1 MEDNVEV
8 VDVESKIT
16 KPDTKL
22 SEKVIWLL
30 MYILSTI
37 HGLMVIVPGMLSS
50 CITEMK
56 SEFGLSDKE
65 FGMFGTVNGFGSLLG
80 SLAFTLVI
88 EKINHKC
95 LICSMLLINCLCHFA
110 FFFKLNYSI
119 LLGSRFI
126 CGFVCV
132 FCFIYFPM
140 WVDKFA
146 MKKWVN
152 FMQTFVQVANTI
164 GHIFGYFI
172 FLLLGGTQWKYG
184 FLIESI
190 SISSLVFIM
199 ILIPFKYY
207 DKNYINPENIKIVN
221 NEGDTSENK
230 NIKEKKEI
238 SSETQIQKDEQEKET
253 IMKDIICNIPY
264 VLCTLYRG
272 NRLFIFVAI
281 NFWYSDYLQNS
292 LLEKNPSVI
301 FWSYSIT
308 MVIASLIGNIL
319 GGVVINKIGGT
330 RSKHIYVAMGVLQ
343 FICVIFGLCAP
354 FSTSVL
360 VFTILMSIYILVNS
374 ASGILSISASFA
386 VMPKTLTG
394 TATGIYSLTVNLIA
408 FLPAPYAYAFIKNL
422 FNDGSYIMIVLM
434 LYGLFGCFEIM
445 AADIYMRVKKI
456 KIYSSEFKY
465 AVVK

>member
-1 MEDNVEV
+1 MEDSVEAV
-8 VDVESKIT
+8 KINQ
-16 KPDTKL
+16 KDSDKKL
-22 SEKVIWLL
+22 SENIIWLL
-30 MYILSTI
+30 MYIISTI

-56 SEFGLSDKE
+56 SEFNLNDKE

-88 EKINHKC
+88 ERINHKC
-95 LICSMLLINCLCHFA
+95 LICTMLLINCLCHFA
-110 FFFKLNYSI
+110 FFFKLEYLI
-119 LLGSRFI
+119 LLMSRFI

-140 WVDKFA
+140 WVDRFA
-146 MKKWVN
+146 MKKWIN

-172 FLLLGGTQWKYG
+172 FLLLGGKQWKYG
-184 FLIESI
+184 FLIESL

-207 DKNYINPENIKIVN
+207 DKNYINPENIQTKTDNDKDN
-221 NEGDTSENK
+221 NEL
-230 NIKEKKEI
+230 
-238 SSETQIQKDEQEKET
+238 QEKET
-253 IMKDIICNIPY
+253 IIKDILCNIPY
-264 VLCTLYRG
+264 ILVTLYRG
-272 NRLFIFVAI
+272 NRLFIWVAI

-292 LLEKNPSVI
+292 LLEKDPQVI
-301 FWSYSIT
+301 FWSYSTT

-330 RSKHIYVAMGVLQ
+330 KSKHIYVAMGVLQ
-343 FICVIFGLCAP
+343 FICVVFGLCAP

-360 VFTILMSIYILVNS
+360 IFTILMSFYILINS
-374 ASGILSISASFA
+374 AAGILSISASFA
-386 VMPKTLTG
+386 VMPKTLKG
-394 TATGIYSLTVNLIA
+394 TATGIYSLVVNLIA

-422 FNDGSYIMIVLM
+422 FNDGTYIMIILM
-434 LYGLFGCFEIM
+434 LYGLFGVFEIM
-445 AADIYMRVKKI
+445 IADIYMRIKKI
-456 KIYSSEFKY
+456 KIYKEEFKY
-465 AVVK
+465 VVVK

>member
-1 MEDNVEV
+1 MESSVEV
-8 VDVESKIT
+8 VDRTSKT
-16 KPDTKL
+16 QEKL
-22 SEKVIWLL
+22 SENVIWLL

-50 CITEMK
+50 CIVEMK
-56 SEFGLSDKE
+56 EEFELTDKQFGL
-65 FGMFGTVNGFGSLLG
+65 FGSVNGFGSFIG

-88 EKINHKC
+88 ERISHKC
-95 LICSMLLINCLCHFA
+95 LISTMLLINCFCHFA
-110 FFFKLNYSI
+110 FFFKMSYPI
-119 LLGSRFI
+119 LLASRFI

-140 WVDKFA
+140 WVEKFA

-152 FMQTFVQVANTI
+152 FMQTFVQVSNTI
-164 GHIFGYFI
+164 GHIFGYFVYLI
-172 FLLLGGTQWKYG
+172 LGGHNWKYG
-184 FLIESI
+184 FLLESLT
-190 SISSLVFIM
+190 ISSLVFVM

-207 DKNYINPENIKIVN
+207 DKNYVNPDYVTNDVN
-221 NEGDTSENK
+221 NSDSTEEKG
-230 NIKEKKEI
+230 IKEIKDVPKE
-238 SSETQIQKDEQEKET
+238 EEET

-264 VLCTLYRG
+264 MLICLYRG

-292 LLEKNPSVI
+292 LMEKNPSVI

-308 MVIASLIGNIL
+308 MVFASLIGNIL

-330 RSKHIYVAMGVLQ
+330 KSKHSYVAMGVLQ
-343 FICVIFGLCAP
+343 FLCVFFGLFAP
-354 FSTSVL
+354 FTNSVL
-360 VFTILMSIYILVNS
+360 IFTILMSLYILINS
-374 ASGILSISASFA
+374 ASGIITISASFA

-394 TATGIYSLTVNLIA
+394 TATGIYSLMVNLIA
-408 FLPAPYAYAFIKNL
+408 FLPAPYAYAFIKSL
-422 FNDGSYIMIVLM
+422 VGEGSYIMVVLM

-456 KIYSSEFKY
+456 KIYKQEFKS
-465 AVVK
+465 AELKA

>member
-1 MEDNVEV
+1 MDSSVEV
-8 VDVESKIT
+8 VSAKSELKE
-16 KPDTKL
+16 KL
-22 SEKVIWLL
+22 SENVIWAL
-30 MYILSTI
+30 MYILSII

-50 CITEMK
+50 CITEIK
-56 SEFGLSDKE
+56 AELDLTDKE
-65 FGMFGTVNGFGSLLG
+65 YGMFGTVNGFGSFIG

-88 EKINHKC
+88 EKVNHKT
-95 LICSMLLINCLCHFA
+95 LICSMLLINCSCHFA
-110 FFFKLNYSI
+110 FFFKFSYTV
-119 LLGSRFI
+119 LLMSRFI

-152 FMQTFVQVANTI
+152 FMQTFVQVSNTI
-164 GHIFGYFI
+164 GHIFGYFV
-172 FLLLGGTQWKYG
+172 FLILGGTQWKYG
-184 FLIESI
+184 FLLESI

-207 DKNYINPENIKIVN
+207 DKNYVNPDNVEINKSDDP
-221 NEGDTSENK
+221 SEEK
-230 NIKEKKEI
+230 EIKEKKE
-238 SSETQIQKDEQEKET
+238 SPNPREEEEKET

-264 VLCTLYRG
+264 ILITLYRA

-292 LLEKNPSVI
+292 LLEKNPKII
-301 FWSYSIT
+301 FWSYSFT

-330 RSKHIYVAMGVLQ
+330 KSKHSYVAMGVLQ
-343 FICVIFGLCAP
+343 FLCVLFGLFAP
-354 FSTSVL
+354 FTNSTL
-360 VFTILMSIYILVNS
+360 YFTILMSMYILINS
-374 ASGILSISASFA
+374 ASGIITISASFA

-394 TATGIYSLTVNLIA
+394 TATGIYSLVVNLMA
-408 FLPAPYAYAFIKNL
+408 FLPAPYAYAFIKSIVGE
-422 FNDGSYIMIVLM
+422 GSYIMVVLM

-456 KIYSSEFKY
+456 KIYKDDFKSMI
-465 AVVK
+465 VREEK

>member
-1 MEDNVEV
+1 MEDSVEAV
-8 VDVESKIT
+8 KINQ
-16 KPDTKL
+16 KDSDKKL
-22 SEKVIWLL
+22 SENIIWLL
-30 MYILSTI
+30 MYIISTI

-56 SEFGLSDKE
+56 SEFNLNDKE

-88 EKINHKC
+88 ERINHKC
-95 LICSMLLINCLCHFA
+95 LICTMLLINCLCHFA
-110 FFFKLNYSI
+110 FFFKLEYLI
-119 LLGSRFI
+119 LLMSRFI

-140 WVDKFA
+140 WVDRFA
-146 MKKWVN
+146 MKKWIN

-172 FLLLGGTQWKYG
+172 FLLLGGKQWKYG
-184 FLIESI
+184 FLIERL

-207 DKNYINPENIKIVN
+207 DKNYINPENIQTKTDNDKDN
-221 NEGDTSENK
+221 NEL
-230 NIKEKKEI
+230 
-238 SSETQIQKDEQEKET
+238 QEKET
-253 IMKDIICNIPY
+253 IIKDILCNIPY
-264 VLCTLYRG
+264 ILVTLYRG
-272 NRLFIFVAI
+272 NRLFIWVAI

-292 LLEKNPSVI
+292 LLEKDPQVI
-301 FWSYSIT
+301 FWSYSTT

-330 RSKHIYVAMGVLQ
+330 KSKHIYVAMGVLQ
-343 FICVIFGLCAP
+343 FICVVFGLCAP

-360 VFTILMSIYILVNS
+360 IFTILMSFYILINS
-374 ASGILSISASFA
+374 AAGILSISASFA
-386 VMPKTLTG
+386 VMPKTLKG
-394 TATGIYSLTVNLIA
+394 TATGIYSLVVNLIA

-422 FNDGSYIMIVLM
+422 FNDGTYIMIILM
-434 LYGLFGCFEIM
+434 LYGLFGVFEIM
-445 AADIYMRVKKI
+445 IADIYMRIKKI
-456 KIYSSEFKY
+456 KIYKEEFKY
-465 AVVK
+465 VVVK

>member
-1 MEDNVEV
+1 MDENVDV
-8 VDVESKIT
+8 VDVESKNI

-22 SEKVIWLL
+22 SENIIWLL

-56 SEFGLSDKE
+56 SEFDLSDKE
-65 FGMFGTVNGFGSLLG
+65 FGMFGTVNGFGSLIG

-88 EKINHKC
+88 EKVNHKC
-95 LICSMLLINCLCHFA
+95 LICSMLLINCICHFA

-199 ILIPFKYY
+199 ILLPFKYY
-207 DKNYINPENIKIVN
+207 DKNYINPENIKIVS

-230 NIKEKKEI
+230 TIKEKKE
-238 SSETQIQKDEQEKET
+238 TQIQEQEKET
-253 IMKDIICNIPY
+253 VMKDIICNIPY

-272 NRLFIFVAI
+272 NRIFIFVAI

-354 FSTSVL
+354 FSNSVL
-360 VFTILMSIYILVNS
+360 IFTILMSIYILVNS

-422 FNDGSYIMIVLM
+422 FSDGSYIMIVLM

-456 KIYSSEFKY
+456 KIYSSEFKFV
-465 AVVK
+465 AVK

>member
-1 MEDNVEV
+1 MEDSVQV
-8 VDVESKIT
+8 VSADNL
-16 KPDTKL
+16 KPKEKL
-22 SEKVIWLL
+22 SENVIWVL
-30 MYILSTI
+30 MYILSAI

-56 SEFGLSDKE
+56 SEFSLSDKE

-88 EKINHKC
+88 EKINHKV
-95 LICSMLLINCLCHFA
+95 LICSMLLINCTCHFA
-110 FFFKLNYSI
+110 FFFKFAYPI
-119 LLGSRFI
+119 LLGSRFL

-207 DKNYINPENIKIVN
+207 DKNYINPETEKIVN
-221 NEGDTSENK
+221 NEDISENK
-230 NIKEKKEI
+230 TIKEKKETTNTPKE
-238 SSETQIQKDEQEKET
+238 ETEKET
-253 IMKDIICNIPY
+253 VMKDIICNIPY

-272 NRLFIFVAI
+272 NRLLF
-281 NFWYSDYLQNS
+281 S
-292 LLEKNPSVI
+292 LR
-301 FWSYSIT
+301 
-308 MVIASLIGNIL
+308 LI
-319 GGVVINKIGGT
+319 
-330 RSKHIYVAMGVLQ
+330 
-343 FICVIFGLCAP
+343 
-354 FSTSVL
+354 
-360 VFTILMSIYILVNS
+360 
-374 ASGILSISASFA
+374 SGIQI
-386 VMPKTLTG
+386 
-394 TATGIYSLTVNLIA
+394 IY
-408 FLPAPYAYAFIKNL
+408 
-422 FNDGSYIMIVLM
+422 
-434 LYGLFGCFEIM
+434 
-445 AADIYMRVKKI
+445 KI
-456 KIYSSEFKY
+456 P
-465 AVVK
+465 

>member
-1 MEDNVEV
+1 MESNVEV
-8 VDVESKIT
+8 IDRTSKVQE
-16 KPDTKL
+16 KL
-22 SEKVIWLL
+22 SENVIWLL

-50 CITEMK
+50 CIVEMK
-56 SEFGLSDKE
+56 QEFELTDKQFGL
-65 FGMFGTVNGFGSLLG
+65 FGSVNGFGSFIG

-88 EKINHKC
+88 ERISHKC
-95 LICSMLLINCLCHFA
+95 LISTMLLINCFCHFA
-110 FFFKLNYSI
+110 FFFKMDYPI
-119 LLGSRFI
+119 LLASRFI

-140 WVDKFA
+140 WVEKFA

-152 FMQTFVQVANTI
+152 FMQTFVQVSNTI
-164 GHIFGYFI
+164 GHIFGYFVYLI
-172 FLLLGGTQWKYG
+172 LGGHNWKYG
-184 FLIESI
+184 FLLESL
-190 SISSLVFIM
+190 SISSLVFVMLI
-199 ILIPFKYY
+199 IPFKYY
-207 DKNYINPENIKIVN
+207 DKNYVNPDYVTNDVN
-221 NEGDTSENK
+221 TSDSTEEK
-230 NIKEKKEI
+230 GIKETKEI
-238 SSETQIQKDEQEKET
+238 QKEEEET

-264 VLCTLYRG
+264 MLICLYRG

-319 GGVVINKIGGT
+319 GGVVISRIGGT
-330 RSKHIYVAMGVLQ
+330 KSRHSYVAMGVLQ
-343 FICVIFGLCAP
+343 FLCILFGLLAP
-354 FSTSVL
+354 FTNSVL
-360 VFTILMSIYILVNS
+360 IFTILMSMYILINS
-374 ASGILSISASFA
+374 ASGIITISASFA

-394 TATGIYSLTVNLIA
+394 TATGIYSLLVNLIA
-408 FLPAPYAYAFIKNL
+408 FLPAPYAYAFIKSL
-422 FNDGSYIMIVLM
+422 VGEGSYIMVVLM

-456 KIYSSEFKY
+456 FIYKQEFKS
-465 AVVK
+465 VTVKL

>member
-1 MEDNVEV
+1 MESNVEV
-8 VDVESKIT
+8 IDRTSKVQE
-16 KPDTKL
+16 KL
-22 SEKVIWLL
+22 SENVIWLL

-50 CITEMK
+50 CIVEMK
-56 SEFGLSDKE
+56 QEFELTDKQFGL
-65 FGMFGTVNGFGSLLG
+65 FGSVNGFGSFIG

-88 EKINHKC
+88 ERISHKC
-95 LICSMLLINCLCHFA
+95 LISTMLLINCFCHFA
-110 FFFKLNYSI
+110 FFFKMDYPI
-119 LLGSRFI
+119 LLASRFI

-140 WVDKFA
+140 WVEKFA

-152 FMQTFVQVANTI
+152 FMQTFVQVSNTI
-164 GHIFGYFI
+164 GHIFGYFVYLI
-172 FLLLGGTQWKYG
+172 LGGHTWKYG
-184 FLIESI
+184 FLLESL
-190 SISSLVFIM
+190 SISSLVFVMLI
-199 ILIPFKYY
+199 IPFKYY
-207 DKNYINPENIKIVN
+207 DKNYVNPDYVTNDVN
-221 NEGDTSENK
+221 TSDSTEEK
-230 NIKEKKEI
+230 GIKETKEI
-238 SSETQIQKDEQEKET
+238 QKEEEET

-264 VLCTLYRG
+264 MLICLYRG

-292 LLEKNPSVI
+292 LMEKNPSVI

-330 RSKHIYVAMGVLQ
+330 KSKHSYVAMGVLQ
-343 FICVIFGLCAP
+343 FLCVFFGLFAP
-354 FSTSVL
+354 FTDSVL
-360 VFTILMSIYILVNS
+360 IFTILMSLYILINS
-374 ASGILSISASFA
+374 ASGIITISASFA

-394 TATGIYSLTVNLIA
+394 TATGIYSLMVNLIA
-408 FLPAPYAYAFIKNL
+408 FLPAPYAYAFIKSL
-422 FNDGSYIMIVLM
+422 VGEGKYIMIVLM

-456 KIYSSEFKY
+456 KIYNEEYKF
-465 AVVK
+465 VIVK

>member
-1 MEDNVEV
+1 ME
-8 VDVESKIT
+8 ESVQVSVSEINQKHISN
-16 KPDTKL
+16 PKL
-22 SEKVIWLL
+22 SENIIWLL
-30 MYILSTI
+30 MYIISTI

-56 SEFGLSDKE
+56 SEFNLNDKE

-80 SLAFTLVI
+80 SLAFTLII
-88 EKINHKC
+88 ERINHKG
-95 LICSMLLINCLCHFA
+95 LICTMLLINCLCHFA
-110 FFFKLNYSI
+110 FFFKLEYS
-119 LLGSRFI
+119 LLLMSRFI

-140 WVDKFA
+140 WVDKFG

-172 FLLLGGTQWKYG
+172 FLLIGGTQWKYG
-184 FLIESI
+184 FLIESL

-207 DKNYINPENIKIVN
+207 DKNYINPETLNSNVSSINDNDDTDKDKKQLEQVHN
-221 NEGDTSENK
+221 NEL
-230 NIKEKKEI
+230 
-238 SSETQIQKDEQEKET
+238 QEKET
-253 IMKDIICNIPY
+253 IIKDIICNIPY
-264 VLCTLYRG
+264 ILVTLYRG
-272 NRLFIFVAI
+272 NRLFIWVAI

-292 LLEKNPSVI
+292 LQEKNPRII
-301 FWSYSIT
+301 FWSYSTT

-330 RSKHIYVAMGVLQ
+330 RSKHIYIAMGVLQ
-343 FICVIFGLCAP
+343 FICVVFGLCAP

-360 VFTILMSIYILVNS
+360 IFTILMSIYILINS
-374 ASGILSISASFA
+374 AAGILSISASFA

-394 TATGIYSLTVNLIA
+394 TATGIYSLVVNLIA

-422 FNDGSYIMIVLM
+422 FDNGNYIMIVLM

-445 AADIYMRVKKI
+445 AADIYMRIKKI
-456 KIYSSEFKY
+456 KIYKEEFKY
-465 AVVK
+465 VVVK